1 MSDELSYIFA
11 ECIEAIEEGR
21 LTVADC
27 LAQNPQHRA
36 ELSSLLQ
43 VVSGMQAL
51 PTVRP
56 SQAMREQAQIHLLE
70 KLPARSVQPV
80 RTPVGQ
86 PTPGLLSITT
96 FSAVLLPLLAVLRQI
111 PQQLSQKWP
120 GIPRSAKAMGIGLV
134 GTFILLLGAGFMTA
148 VGASFLLG
156 IQERSAAAKTVSV
169 EALSGVVE
177 VLGTDGKWMPV
188 SKQAT
193 ITTDFRVRTGDD
205 SGAKIVFADGRV
217 ASIGPNSEVNLSQ
230 LANSIPSIGGTITG
244 TVTVTPTATMTPT
257 STMTPTAT
265 TSGMVTICHKPGTPA
280 QQTKILPVAALGG
293 HLGHGDTLGPCS
305 GPTPTMTPTITIT
318 PTITPT
324 MTITPTITPTMTIT
338 PTPTVTATVT
348 VTATETPGAV
358 VTICHKPGTPAQQT
372 KTIPAS
378 ALGGHLGHGDTMGP
392 CPENTPAPPPPPQPT
407 ATPAPPP
414 APGGGGGM
422 VTICHKPGTPAQ
434 QTLTIPESALQAHLN
449 HGDTLGPCN

>member
-1 MSDELSYIFA
+1 M
-11 ECIEAIEEGR
+11 
-21 LTVADC
+21 
-27 LAQNPQHRA
+27 
-36 ELSSLLQ
+36 
-43 VVSGMQAL
+43 AL
-51 PTVRP
+51 G
-56 SQAMREQAQIHLLE
+56 I
-70 KLPARSVQPV
+70 
-80 RTPVGQ
+80 
-86 PTPGLLSITT
+86 SI
-96 FSAVLLPLLAVLRQI
+96 
-111 PQQLSQKWP
+111 
-120 GIPRSAKAMGIGLV
+120 MGA
-134 GTFILLLGAGFMTA
+134 FILLLGAGFMTA

-169 EALSGVVE
+169 ETLSGVVE

-217 ASIGPNSEVNLSQ
+217 ASIGPNSEVNLGQ

-257 STMTPTAT
+257 RTTTPTAT
-265 TSGMVTICHKPGTPA
+265 TDGMVTICHKPGTPA

-305 GPTPTMTPTITIT
+305 GPTPTITPTMTIT
-318 PTITPT
+318 PTVTPT
-324 MTITPTITPTMTIT
+324 ITITPTITPTMTIT

-392 CPENTPAPPPPPQPT
+392 CPENTPVPPPPPQPT

-414 APGGGGGM
+414 APGGGGGGT
-422 VTICHKPGTPAQ
+422 VTICHKPGTSAQ
-434 QTLTIPESALQAHLN
+434 KTMVVNQSALAGHLN